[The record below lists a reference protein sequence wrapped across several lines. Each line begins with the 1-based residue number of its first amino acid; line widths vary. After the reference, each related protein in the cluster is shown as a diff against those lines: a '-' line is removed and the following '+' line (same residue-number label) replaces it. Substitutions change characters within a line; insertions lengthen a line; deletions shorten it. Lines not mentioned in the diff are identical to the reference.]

1 MQPLNWD
8 TSRVTNMDRM
18 FYVRCSPRPS
28 ICSCALCLPCAL
40 HARRARPPP
49 PASRPAARPAPC
61 ALLVRPSAQGAIAFN
76 QPLSWDTSRVTNMRA
91 MFQVR
96 SSPRPAP
103 PISAVAALA
112 PARCMHAA
120 IARRLPPP
128 GPQPAPH
135 RVSCLRPS
143 AARVALQPAA
153 ELGHL
158 PRHEHERH
166 VYGALLPAP
175 HTPICSCAL
184 SPARCVHAA
193 LAARRL
199 PPPGPQPA
207 PHRVPCLRPSAARAA
222 LQPAAELGHLPRHE
236 HEICVWGG
244 QAAPCALTPHL
255 QSQPCPLHAACTTI
269 ALRSRPYTRAE
280 GGSCVAPH
288 APSAPPLRLGR
299 DPRETPC
306 LMPTSFSSAARGQA
320 TTPSPPNTMA
330 QTVVRDGPRIPAP
343 EKPSPRG
350 VCAAGAESMAAART
364 IARNMCVAST
374 PTHRR
379 GEGGKEPN
387 EQRLQLPNTCSR
399 VPI

>member
-1 MQPLNWD
+1 MPAPLHVAC
-8 TSRVTNMDRM
+8 T
-18 FYVRCSPRPS
+18 
-28 ICSCALCLPCAL
+28 
-40 HARRARPPP
+40 HRARPSP
-49 PASRPAARPAPC
+49 PASSRPVARPHRVPC
-61 ALLVRPSAQGAIAFN
+61 LRPSAVADGLQRGHLWLGH
-76 QPLSWDTSRVTNMRA
+76 LSRHEHARHVFRALLPEPCTPYSAQSRR
-91 MFQVR
+91 
-96 SSPRPAP
+96 
-103 PISAVAALA
+103 
-112 PARCMHAA
+112 
-120 IARRLPPP
+120 RRLPPP

-135 RVSCLRPS
+135 RVPCLRPS
-143 AARVALQPAA
+143 AARAALQPAA